1 MFLVI
6 VAVHAFNK
14 ILRKQ
19 KKKKN
24 CAQKQRSQFPVRP
37 TSVSDTEPVNMNI
50 PTTDHFDFPFNTQYI
65 APRIHKTALFK
76 LLLSVYVQMFNFV
89 YITSHKTSEP

>member
-1 MFLVI
+1 MKLRNVLVI
-6 VAVHAFNK
+6 VGIHAFNK

-19 KKKKN
+19 KKN
-24 CAQKQRSQFPVRP
+24 VLKQRSQFPVRP

-50 PTTDHFDFPFNTQYI
+50 PTTDHFDFPFITQYI

-76 LLLSVYVQMFNFV
+76 LLLSVYVQMFILRV
-89 YITSHKTSEP
+89 YNIT